1 MKMRLSFLIAGL
13 AWFAIAAQ
21 YYVVLQNTTS
31 TALVATIRFFSYFTV
46 LTNTIVALYFTFQ
59 VIGKS
64 NALQRFF
71 GKPGTL
77 TAITAY
83 ILVVGIV
90 YQIILRQLWNP
101 EGLQMIS
108 DELLHTILPLGTLLF
123 WLLYEEKG
131 KLQWKSIGSWLIYP
145 LIYLLYTL
153 IRGNISGE
161 YPYPFVDVTEL
172 GIQKAMFNSLAVFLL
187 FVLLSSALIW
197 IGKRFGRETK
207 VDTHRGSE

>member
-1 MKMRLSFLIAGL
+1 MKKRFSFLLASL
-13 AWFAIAAQ
+13 AWFAITAQ
-21 YYVVLQNTTS
+21 YYVVLQNTSS
-31 TALVATIRFFSYFTV
+31 TLLVATIRFFSFFTV

-59 VIGKS
+59 ALDKN
-64 NALQRFF
+64 NAVQRYFS
-71 GKPGTL
+71 KPGTL

-108 DELLHTILPLGTLLF
+108 DELLHTIIPLGTLLF
-123 WLLYEEKG
+123 WLLFEEKS

-187 FVLLSSALIW
+187 FVLLSFVLIW
-197 IGKRFGRETK
+197 IGKRFAK
-207 VDTHRGSE
+207 